1 MEEFSFHLVLIPFY
15 FSHGCFYAFDSQEY
29 TEEFRDI
36 AAGKVKKGPS
46 VVGDQGNITLLH
58 QRPVGD
64 DLPVIMTFLFVLPH
78 FVEWETDTIYSMN
91 TGGRP
96 LTKFLRLISN

>member
-1 MEEFSFHLVLIPFY
+1 MVMFHFDLVVNFRQI
-15 FSHGCFYAFDSQEY
+15 AQEY

-64 DLPVIMTFLFVLPH
+64 DLPVIMLIYYFLLLCY
-78 FVEWETDTIYSMN
+78 TKDTLKEMDYHSIFGHCPYS
-91 TGGRP
+91 RI
-96 LTKFLRLISN
+96 F

>member
-1 MEEFSFHLVLIPFY
+1 MVTFVS
-15 FSHGCFYAFDSQEY
+15 DTQEY

-64 DLPVIMTFLFVLPH
+64 DLPVIIPSNFFSSSYQNLSKVSLVL
-78 FVEWETDTIYSMN
+78 
-91 TGGRP
+91 
-96 LTKFLRLISN
+96 

>member
-1 MEEFSFHLVLIPFY
+1 MFY
-15 FSHGCFYAFDSQEY
+15 FDLVVNFRQIAQEY

-64 DLPVIMTFLFVLPH
+64 DLPVIMLIYYFLLLCYTKDTLKEMDLSFNFWTLP
-78 FVEWETDTIYSMN
+78 
-91 TGGRP
+91 
-96 LTKFLRLISN
+96 L